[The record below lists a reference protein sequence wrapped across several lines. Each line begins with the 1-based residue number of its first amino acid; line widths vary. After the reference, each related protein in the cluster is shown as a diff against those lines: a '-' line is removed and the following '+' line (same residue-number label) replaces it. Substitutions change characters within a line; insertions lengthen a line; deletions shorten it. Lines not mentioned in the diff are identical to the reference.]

1 MLKKLDILTIKYFS
15 GPFVV
20 TFFLCLF
27 VLLMQ
32 FLWKYVDDLVGKGLE
47 WYLVFELLFFASAN
61 LVPMALPLAIL
72 LSGLMTMGN
81 IAENMEL
88 MAFKSSG
95 VSLLQVMKPLFITVS
110 MICVF
115 AFLFSNYLLP
125 EANLKFG
132 ALMWDIKTKKPVL
145 DIKPGIFYNEID
157 GYSIRI
163 GEKSNK
169 TSEVKD
175 VLIYDQTV
183 GSGNNVVIKAEK
195 GEMLL
200 SQNEK
205 WLIMKLNNG
214 SRYEE
219 VRNSPKSYRTFPQ
232 SRTKFEEY
240 NMRFD
245 LSSFSFSRTNIS
257 LFKGNYKMLNMEQL
271 RQSEDSVCKKIL
283 ELHDRTKLYMKMYFF
298 SMRDTLSDTVNSK
311 KLAACNPDLIKNIPK
326 NRRTQVMDAALKN
339 ARNIQQVLSVP
350 SAEMKQLRSSLAMYR
365 IEWHRKIILS
375 FTIIML
381 FLIGAPLGAI
391 IRKGGL
397 GLPTVVSIFLFIT
410 YYIISI
416 ACEKLSKQFVL
427 DPGWGM
433 WLPVFLLLP
442 IGFFLVYKANKD
454 SMLFS
459 TESYTRFINRLTRFF
474 YIKRK
479 NADTPDLFQDAI
491 SA

>member
-47 WYLVFELLFFASAN
+47 WWVIVELLFFASAN

-95 VSLLQVMKPLFITVS
+95 VSLIQVMKPLFITVVL
-110 MICVF
+110 ICAF
-115 AFLFSNYLLP
+115 AFLFSNYVLP

-132 ALMWDIKTKKPVL
+132 ALYWDIKTKKPVL

-157 GYSIRI
+157 NYSIRI
-163 GEKSNK
+163 GEKDSRS
-169 TSEVKD
+169 SEVRD
-175 VLIYDQTV
+175 VLIYDQSV
-183 GSGNNVVIKAEK
+183 GTGNNVVIKAER
-195 GEMLL
+195 GEMLM
-200 SQNEK
+200 SENEK
-205 WLIMKLNNG
+205 WLIMKLYNG
-214 SRYEE
+214 SRFEE
-219 VRNSPKSYRTFPQ
+219 VRNSPRAYRTYPQ

-245 LSSFSFSRTNIS
+245 LSSFAFNRTNIT
-257 LFKGNYKMLNMEQL
+257 LFKGNYKMLNMLELQ
-271 RQSEDSVCKKIL
+271 QSEDSITNKIR
-283 ELHDRTKLYMKMYFF
+283 ELNDRTRIYLKMYFY
-298 SMRDTLSDTVNSK
+298 SLRDTLRNTADEKILAGFKSDLV
-311 KLAACNPDLIKNIPK
+311 KNLPEK
-326 NRRTQVMDAALKN
+326 RRNAVMEGALKN
-339 ARNIQQVLSVP
+339 ARNVKQILTVP
-350 SAEMKQLRSSLAMYR
+350 AAEMKQLRTSLAMYR

-375 FTIIML
+375 FTIVVL

-397 GLPTVVSIFLFIT
+397 GLPTVVSIFLFIA

-416 ACEKLSKQFVL
+416 SSEKLSKQFVME
-427 DPGWGM
+427 PATGM
-433 WLPVFLLLP
+433 WLPVFILLP
-442 IGFFLVYKANKD
+442 IGLFLVYKANRD
-454 SMLFS
+454 STLFS
-459 TESYTRFINRLTRFF
+459 MESYKSFISRLGKFF
-474 YIKRK
+474 HIKTETGE
-479 NADTPDLFQDAI
+479 N
-491 SA
+491 